1 MSDHPSPY
9 YPPRARWHRHL
20 YQVAYAWRRQLHL
33 DQIKLP
39 VQTTVPRFCASLVL
53 PGFAFIDGGW
63 KIIGTAVI
71 CSWLA
76 AGLIFFAWLGY
87 GSANVAFGT
96 MMSMHVSSI
105 LFLMNRAW
113 PGMRIRDRFILS
125 LAVLGVVGQLV
136 YASGLSLLQE
146 RWFMPLKMG
155 DKVYVIDRKALI
167 NQLRVGDLAAYQSEG
182 TPAEG
187 GVRIRGGYLLDR
199 LIAGPGDQVDF
210 RAAEFLVNGVAHP
223 ALPLMPEKV
232 QVTVPQNTWLIWPT
246 LHIVTR
252 NNVTQESIS
261 RSVLDMALVRRKE
274 IIGKPF
280 KRWFWRTQIQ

>member
-39 VQTTVPRFCASLVL
+39 IQTTVPRFFTSLVL

-63 KIIGTAVI
+63 RRIGAALLF
-71 CSWLA
+71 SWML
-76 AGLIFFAWLGY
+76 AGLIFFVWLGH
-87 GSANVAFGT
+87 GSANVAFGM

-113 PGMRIRDRFILS
+113 PGMRIRDRLVLS

-136 YASGLSLLQE
+136 YASGLSLLQD

-182 TPAEG
+182 SAG
-187 GVRIRGGYLLDR
+187 SGVRIRGGYLLDR
-199 LIAGPGDQVDF
+199 ILASPGDQVNF
-210 RAAEFLVNGVAHP
+210 GAAAFLVNGVAHP
-223 ALPLMPEKV
+223 VLPLMPEKV
-232 QVTVPQNTWLIWPT
+232 QITVPQNTWLIWPT

-261 RSVLDMALVRRKE
+261 RSVLDMALVPRKE
-274 IIGKPF
+274 IIGRPF
-280 KRWFWRTQIQ
+280 KRWFWRTQTQ